1 MMIQKA
7 GRALAQI
14 NNTNFDELHELNFIT
29 KNNSCNPLSEPRFY
43 PDFTY
48 SSDNFFS
55 IFR

>member
-1 MMIQKA
+1 MIQKA